1 MKKIEDNGVTYLNY
15 DYEGYNAK
23 FLVVD
28 DKITDLTLSKP
39 NGEVIEQAPV
49 YNAKHPSGLPITPY
63 YKRSLKAEIVEIV
76 NEMLNYKDA
85 ILSGAESIVDE
96 ILESQFGTGFAVS
109 YYETN

>member
-1 MKKIEDNGVTYLNY
+1 MKKIEDNGITYLNY
-15 DYEGYNAK
+15 VYEGYNAK

-28 DKITDLTLSKP
+28 DKITDLILSKP

-49 YNAKHPSGLPITPY
+49 YNTKHPNGLPITPY

-85 ILSGAESIVDE
+85 ILSGDESIVDE
-96 ILESQFGTGFAVS
+96 ILES
-109 YYETN
+109 

>member
-1 MKKIEDNGVTYLNY
+1 MKKIEDNGITYLNY

-28 DKITDLTLSKP
+28 DKITDLILSKP

-49 YNAKHPSGLPITPY
+49 YNTKHPSGLPITPY

-85 ILSGAESIVDE
+85 ILSGDESIIDE
-96 ILESQFGTGFAVS
+96 ILES
-109 YYETN
+109 

>member
-1 MKKIEDNGVTYLNY
+1 MMKKIEDNGITYLNY

-28 DKITDLTLSKP
+28 DKITDLILSKP

-49 YNAKHPSGLPITPY
+49 YNTKHPSGLPITPY

-85 ILSGAESIVDE
+85 ILSGDESIVDE
-96 ILESQFGTGFAVS
+96 ILES
-109 YYETN
+109 

>member
-1 MKKIEDNGVTYLNY
+1 MKKIEDNGITYLNY

-28 DKITDLTLSKP
+28 DKITDLILSKP

-49 YNAKHPSGLPITPY
+49 YNTKHPSGLSITPY

-85 ILSGAESIVDE
+85 ILSGDESIVDE
-96 ILESQFGTGFAVS
+96 ILES
-109 YYETN
+109 

>member
-1 MKKIEDNGVTYLNY
+1 MKKIEDNGITYLNY
-15 DYEGYNAK
+15 EYEGYNAK

-28 DKITDLTLSKP
+28 DKITDLILSKP

-49 YNAKHPSGLPITPY
+49 YNTKHPSGLPITPY

-85 ILSGAESIVDE
+85 ILSGDESIVDE
-96 ILESQFGTGFAVS
+96 ILES
-109 YYETN
+109 

>member
-1 MKKIEDNGVTYLNY
+1 MKKIEDNGITYLNY

-28 DKITDLTLSKP
+28 DKITDLILSKP

-49 YNAKHPSGLPITPY
+49 YNTKHPSGLPITPY
-63 YKRSLKAEIVEIV
+63 YKRSLKAE
-76 NEMLNYKDA
+76 
-85 ILSGAESIVDE
+85 
-96 ILESQFGTGFAVS
+96 AVS

>member
-1 MKKIEDNGVTYLNY
+1 MKKIEDNGITYLNY

-28 DKITDLTLSKP
+28 DKITDLILSKS

-49 YNAKHPSGLPITPY
+49 YNTKHPSGLPITPY
-63 YKRSLKAEIVEIV
+63 YKRNLKAEIVEIV

-85 ILSGAESIVDE
+85 ILSGDESIVDE
-96 ILESQFGTGFAVS
+96 ILES
-109 YYETN
+109 

>member
-1 MKKIEDNGVTYLNY
+1 MKKIEDNGITYLNY

-28 DKITDLTLSKP
+28 DKITDLILSKP

-49 YNAKHPSGLPITPY
+49 YNTKHPSGLPITPY

-85 ILSGAESIVDE
+85 ILSGDESIVDE
-96 ILESQFGTGFAVS
+96 ILES
-109 YYETN
+109 